1 MTKVFGLDFETYR
14 AQSIKALDTAAEAF
28 RDQFITPGSG
38 MAMTYLTK
46 LREAEAFL
54 ADAAISSFE
63 TPHLTA
69 EAEIDGMTR
78 MEKATQIVV
87 TAYEW
92 TNLSAKIDALRIIK
106 KKEIEA
112 AYTPSEIRAILQFQW
127 ESTLV

>member
-14 AQSIKALDTAAEAF
+14 AQSIKALDTDAEAF
-28 RDQFITPGSG
+28 RDRFITPGSG

-46 LREAEAFL
+46 LREAESFL
-54 ADAAISSFE
+54 ANTEISAFE
-63 TPHLTA
+63 TPHITA

-92 TNLSAKIDALRIIK
+92 TNLSARIDALRIVK
-106 KKEIEA
+106 KKAIEA
-112 AYTPSEIRAILQFQW
+112 ATTPAEIRTILQFQW
-127 ESTLV
+127 DSVLD